1 MAQLMPLPLAVSCF
15 SKIQIGFTFLVPA
28 YPGSPG
34 KRAVK
39 RVCVLGLTPCC
50 GTVIT
55 HCAYVVCYFRDV
67 CPFIY
72 FIIAMYVHHL
82 GLYCI
87 LFRRF
92 LISKINVALQLTK
105 LLLKKVTTTMIH
117 IGGAGVINFQLTDRM
132 IANSNSRHG
141 FILGLILLLTNYLTN
156 SS

>member
-1 MAQLMPLPLAVSCF
+1 
-15 SKIQIGFTFLVPA
+15 
-28 YPGSPG
+28 
-34 KRAVK
+34 
-39 RVCVLGLTPCC
+39 
-50 GTVIT
+50 
-55 HCAYVVCYFRDV
+55 
-67 CPFIY
+67 
-72 FIIAMYVHHL
+72 MYVHHL

-87 LFRRF
+87 LFCRF